1 MPELLFSY
9 GTLQDESVQLATFG
23 RNLTGNRDS
32 LVGYKLSMI
41 AINDAKVAAISG
53 ATHHRIVRSTGRN
66 TDTVCGTAFEISA
79 DELKQ
84 ADAYEVDAYTRVRVA
99 LTSGRCAWA
108 YVEIA
113 STSAS
118 S

>member
-23 RNLTGNRDS
+23 RKLTGTRDS
-32 LVGYKLSMI
+32 LVGYELSMI

-79 DELKQ
+79 ASFGVNSPISSSDNP
-84 ADAYEVDAYTRVRVA
+84 V
-99 LTSGRCAWA
+99 
-108 YVEIA
+108 IA
-113 STSAS
+113 IMR
-118 S
+118 